1 MIRLVLFLLVFA
13 GTIIDPTRISKI
25 NALKKEAKE
34 AYNSADYKTAIA
46 KYKELNEKYD
56 VHEDEIQLNLA
67 NGYFLSKDTAN
78 AISTFQ
84 PLTNSANKEIAS
96 KAHQQLGVIASQQ
109 KKYDQALS
117 DFKQAIKTD
126 PGNESA
132 RYNYELLK
140 KQIEENK
147 KKQDQ
152 NKDQQNKDQKDKK
165 DQQNK
170 DQNKDQKDQKNDK
183 KDDQKKNDDQKKD
196 QDKKDQDKKDQDKK
210 DQEDKNKQDQKK
222 DEQKEKD
229 QQQQDQDKQE
239 QKDKQEPKS
248 QNFDQNKI
256 PQVSKQK
263 AEMIL
268 EAMKNQEKQYLQ
280 QQKRKA
286 TKSRDRNK
294 PDW

>member
-1 MIRLVLFLLVFA
+1 MIRLVLFSIVLMGAV
-13 GTIIDPTRISKI
+13 IDPTRVSKI
-25 NALKKEAKE
+25 NALKEEAKT
-34 AYNSADYKTAIA
+34 AYNKGDYKTAVE
-46 KYKELNEKYD
+46 KYKELNEKYG
-56 VHEDEIQLNLA
+56 VKEDEVQLNLA
-67 NGYFLSKDTAN
+67 NGYLLSKDTAN
-78 AISTFQ
+78 AMTTFQ
-84 PLTNSANKEIAS
+84 PLTNSTNKEIAS
-96 KAHQQLGVIASQQ
+96 KAHQQLGIIASQQ

-117 DFKQAIKTD
+117 DFKQAIKTN
-126 PGNESA
+126 PNNESA

-140 KQIEENK
+140 KLMDENQ

-152 NKDQQNKDQKDKK
+152 KDQNKDKQKQDQKDKK
-165 DQQNK
+165 DQENK
-170 DQNKDQKDQKNDK
+170 DQNKDQKDQKNQDK
-183 KDDQKKNDDQKKD
+183 KDDQKNKDDQKKD
-196 QDKKDQDKKDQDKK
+196 QEKKDQDKK
-210 DQEDKNKQDQKK
+210 DQEKKDQQDKEKK
-222 DEQKEKD
+222 DEQEKD
-229 QQQQDQDKQE
+229 QQD
-239 QKDKQEPKS
+239 QKDSEKDDKKQPQS